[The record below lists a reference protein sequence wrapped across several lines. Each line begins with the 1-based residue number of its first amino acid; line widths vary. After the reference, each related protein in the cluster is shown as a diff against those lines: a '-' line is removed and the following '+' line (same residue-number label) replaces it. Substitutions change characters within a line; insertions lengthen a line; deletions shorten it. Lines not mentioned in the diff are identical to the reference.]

1 MAKRK
6 SYTNEDQI
14 RSMSSDQLA
23 KALLDANDSGVSIPF
38 CQELPECMELL
49 EDGAIPEEKCLQCVK
64 DWLKRPAFMRGGG
77 HLWKTNWVRAFV
89 LNVSAESPA
98 IWSALWIGG
107 TTPRKPRN
115 ATA

>member
-14 RSMSSDQLA
+14 RSMNTDQLA

-64 DWLKRPAFMRGGG
+64 DWLKRPAFMRGGDTCG
-77 HLWKTNWVRAFV
+77 KQT
-89 LNVSAESPA
+89 
-98 IWSALWIGG
+98 G
-107 TTPRKPRN
+107 
-115 ATA
+115 